1 MGFSNTKLGKHR
13 YLFKNEKIKEFLP
26 EAYVANKHNIR
37 LLLETN
43 KSIYLKPNNG
53 TGGYGIY
60 KISKLKGG
68 YLLQSGL
75 RSQAFKSIERLM
87 LSLSKI
93 FSKKRYLVQK
103 GINLLKY
110 KNRPFDIRVMV
121 QKNKHN
127 QWETT
132 GVVGRLAKPKKI
144 VTNYH
149 NGGTPLPLEGLL
161 APHLSNNKEYI
172 NHISELSVNVSEHMS
187 KYFSKYRAF
196 GVDVAIDSQLKPWI
210 LEVNTRPDKY
220 IFNALK
226 DKSMFR
232 KILKY
237 SRPFA

>member
-1 MGFSNTKLGKHR
+1 MKYSNTKLGKHK
-13 YLFKNEKIKEFLP
+13 YLFQNKNIKSFIP
-26 EAYVANKHNIR
+26 EAYLANRKTIG
-37 LLLETN
+37 LLFVNN

-53 TGGYGIY
+53 TGGFGIY
-60 KISKLKGG
+60 KITKLNQG
-68 YLLQSGL
+68 YFLQSGL
-75 RSQAFKSIERLM
+75 QSRSFKTLEQLM
-87 LSLSKI
+87 GHLSNT
-93 FSKKRYLVQK
+93 FSKKRYLAQK

-110 KNRPFDIRVMV
+110 QNRSFDIRVMV
-121 QKNKHN
+121 QKNNHN

-132 GVVGRLAKPKKI
+132 GIVGRLAKPKKI

-161 APHLSNNKEYI
+161 NPHLRNKKEYI
-172 NHISELSVNVSEHMS
+172 KGISELGVNVSKYMS

-196 GVDVAIDSQLKPWI
+196 GVDVAIDSQHKPWI

-226 DKSMFR
+226 DKSMYR

-237 SRPFA
+237 SR

>member
-1 MGFSNTKLGKHR
+1 MGYSNTKLGKHR
-13 YLFKNEKIKEFLP
+13 YLFQNENIKAFIP
-26 EAYVANKHNIR
+26 EAYVANRHNIK
-37 LLLETN
+37 LLLEKHN
-43 KSIYLKPNNG
+43 AIYLKPNNG

-60 KISKLKGG
+60 KISKLNQG

-75 RSQAFKSIERLM
+75 RSRGFKSMEQLM
-87 LSLSKI
+87 SSVSKI
-93 FSKKRYLVQK
+93 FSKKRYLAQR
-103 GINLLKY
+103 GINLLKFR
-110 KNRPFDIRVMV
+110 NRPFDIRVMV

-127 QWETT
+127 LWETT
-132 GVVGRLAKPKKI
+132 GVVGRLARPKKI

-161 APHLSNNKEYI
+161 ASHLSNNKKYI
-172 NHISELSVNVSEHMS
+172 NGISELGVKVSKHMS

-196 GVDVAIDSQLKPWI
+196 GVDVAIDSRLKPWI

-237 SRPFA
+237 SR